1 MTLHYLVFDFSEDTE
16 GIGTFEAMASTAPA
30 DAAQV
35 ETEIAQLLG
44 WAEAAFPDGHG
55 ALSDGAEWDFDLQ
68 EPDEGAA
75 RRTFVVSISGTP
87 GFCDALRERFG
98 LD

>member
-1 MTLHYLVFDFSEDTE
+1 MTLQYLVFDFTEDTE
-16 GIGTFEAMASTAPA
+16 GIGTFEAMASTTPA

-35 ETEIAQLLG
+35 EAEIAQMLA
-44 WAEAAFPDGHG
+44 WAEAMFPNSRG

-68 EPDEGAA
+68 EPDEGEA
-75 RRTFVVSISGTP
+75 RRTFVVSISGTTV
-87 GFCDALRERFG
+87 FCEALCEHFE

>member
-1 MTLHYLVFDFSEDTE
+1 MTLEYLVFDFTEDTE

-35 ETEIAQLLG
+35 EAEIAQVLA
-44 WAEAAFPDGHG
+44 WAEAMFPNGRG
-55 ALSDGAEWDFDLQ
+55 ELSDGAEWDFDLQ
-68 EPDEGAA
+68 EPHEGEA

-87 GFCDALRERFG
+87 DFCEALRERFQIH
-98 LD
+98 